1 MNAIHLN
8 PLRKKISSISKLFDL
23 IINKKLNHFTFDLQI
38 DLKCSQSYDKV
49 CTTLFNETPMNTII
63 KTFRYMDSKYYRF
76 NINKNIYRELFM
88 SLYEKIS
95 ESITQNKKL
104 DNILEILTNYTIEN
118 LDEKGVSVILSD
130 LIEENIMLVFKK
142 IDLVINNLY
151 EGTRDKEEISILI
164 DEIYNKLLE

>member
-1 MNAIHLN
+1 M
-8 PLRKKISSISKLFDL
+8 IS
-23 IINKKLNHFTFDLQI
+23 
-38 DLKCSQSYDKV
+38 
-49 CTTLFNETPMNTII
+49 
-63 KTFRYMDSKYYRF
+63 F

-151 EGTRDKEEISILI
+151 EGTRDKEEIRILI
-164 DEIYNKLLE
+164 DEIYNKLIE